1 MSKSP
6 VLQVNKLTKRYGSA
20 QGGYTAVDQVSFSVE
35 EGEIVGLLGPNG
47 AGKTSTIQML
57 MGLTT
62 PTSGSIGY
70 FGKDFASHREE
81 CLQQVN
87 FASAYSQVQGKLT
100 ARESLR
106 IYAALYGIQ
115 KAENRIAELLELLEI
130 SQGADKLFWHLS
142 AGQKT
147 RVILAKSLLNRPK
160 LLLMDEPT
168 ASLDPE
174 IAEKVVEIIKELQ
187 RHERLAI
194 LYTSHNMVEVEKLCS
209 RVIFLDHGKIIAQ
222 DTPLGLTKRVGAVR
236 MVLTFDG
243 NKSVPAR
250 YLKAK
255 KLKHI
260 FVSNH
265 VVEIEAEE
273 SSAPSVLFGLSSAG
287 VWLTNID
294 IKKPSLEEVFLSIAR
309 GTYEI

>member
-1 MSKSP
+1 MEP
-6 VLQVNKLTKRYGSA
+6 VLRVSDLIKHYGSTM
-20 QGGYTAVDQVSFSVE
+20 GGYTAVNHISFGVE

-47 AGKTSTIQML
+47 AGKTTTIQML

-62 PTSGSIGY
+62 PTSGSVAY
-70 FGKDFASHREE
+70 FGKNFHQNREE
-81 CLQQVN
+81 SLERIN

-100 ARESLR
+100 VRENLQ
-106 IYAALYGIQ
+106 IYALLYGI
-115 KAENRIAELLELLEI
+115 KDAAARIRELLELLEI
-130 SQGADKLFWHLS
+130 SEGANKLFWHLS

-147 RVILAKSLLNRPK
+147 RVILAKSLLNRPR
-160 LLLMDEPT
+160 LILMDEPT

-187 RHERLAI
+187 RRERVAI

-222 DTPLGLTKRVGAVR
+222 DTPLGLTKRIGSVKL
-236 MVLTFDG
+236 VLTFDG
-243 NKSVPAR
+243 RETLPAK
-250 YLKAK
+250 YLQEK
-255 KLKHI
+255 KLSYN
-260 FVSNH
+260 FTSRH
-265 VVEIEAEE
+265 VVEIEIEE
-273 SSAPSVLFGLSSAG
+273 SAAPSVLFGLSNAG

-294 IKKPSLEEVFLSIAR
+294 IQKPSLEAVFLSIAK